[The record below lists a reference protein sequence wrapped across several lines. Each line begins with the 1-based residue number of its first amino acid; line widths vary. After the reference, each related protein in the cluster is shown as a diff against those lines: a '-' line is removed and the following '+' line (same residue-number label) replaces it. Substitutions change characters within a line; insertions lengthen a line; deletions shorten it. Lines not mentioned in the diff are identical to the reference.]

1 MHQLPNILT
10 VIRILLV
17 IPFAYLTLSES
28 YRIAFWVFV
37 FAGVSDAIDG
47 FLARQFHWRSR
58 FGEIVDPIADKLLLV
73 TTYLA
78 LTWVGV
84 IPVWVVALIFG
95 RDFVIVVGGL
105 LYHYRL
111 GKFEIEPSIWGKLCT
126 FTQIAFVVLLLTQ
139 LAGYIDLEPFL
150 EYGIHAV
157 VFVTLFSGI
166 HYVIIWARRA
176 KEALKANG

>member
-17 IPFAYLTLSES
+17 IPFAYLTLNES
-28 YRIAFWVFV
+28 YRVAFWVFV
-37 FAGVSDAIDG
+37 FAGVSDAVDG

-58 FGEIVDPIADKLLLV
+58 FGEIADPIADKLLLV
-73 TTYLA
+73 TTYVA

-111 GKFEIEPSIWGKLCT
+111 GKFEIEPSIWGKACT
-126 FTQIAFVVLLLTQ
+126 FTQIAYVVLLLTQ
-139 LAGYIDLEPFL
+139 LAGYIDVEPFL
-150 EYGIHAV
+150 EYGIHLV
-157 VFVTLFSGI
+157 VFVTLFSGT
-166 HYVIIWARRA
+166 HYIIVWAQRA
-176 KEALKANG
+176 QKALKAKT

>member
-1 MHQLPNILT
+1 M
-10 VIRILLV
+10 
-17 IPFAYLTLSES
+17 
-28 YRIAFWVFV
+28 
-37 FAGVSDAIDG
+37 
-47 FLARQFHWRSR
+47 
-58 FGEIVDPIADKLLLV
+58 
-73 TTYLA
+73 
-78 LTWVGV
+78 
-84 IPVWVVALIFG
+84 
-95 RDFVIVVGGL
+95 IVVGGL

-126 FTQIAFVVLLLTQ
+126 FTQIAYVVLLLTQ

-150 EYGIHAV
+150 EYGIHLV